1 MAEALPAIAILGA
14 SGLIGEAV
22 AHWLSRNGFP
32 VVPIARRFNAA
43 QKAAFGGAVVE
54 RPIVELDGPALS
66 KIFVDHRIDI
76 VVNCVGILQDS
87 THGDTKDVHRTFVER
102 LLNVLGSSREPR
114 LLIQISIPGD
124 STDDR
129 TPFSLTKRAG
139 ERAIAASSLPFV
151 ILRPG
156 FVVAPA
162 VYGSSALIRALAM
175 LPFALPP
182 REASRPLAVTDVIDI
197 ARSIALVALR
207 WSAGERRWNAIWEVM
222 ARDSSTV
229 ADVIDR
235 FRRWLGG
242 PRSWMTTPSWLV
254 VLGSSAGDLISHL
267 GWSPPIRS
275 TALMELRRGV
285 TGNPNPWID
294 ATGIEPPSLTE
305 LLQCWPANIQQ
316 KWFASLYLVK
326 PLVLG
331 SLVLFWLASGLIALT
346 VSFGAA
352 TAVLTSHGFRSA
364 PAHAV
369 TIISSSIDILIGL
382 GIATRKS
389 CRAALLTGICVSIFY
404 MVGAAVIT
412 PDLWIEP
419 LGALVKTIP
428 ATVLMLVA
436 LVVLEDR

>member
-1 MAEALPAIAILGA
+1 
-14 SGLIGEAV
+14 
-22 AHWLSRNGFP
+22 
-32 VVPIARRFNAA
+32 
-43 QKAAFGGAVVE
+43 
-54 RPIVELDGPALS
+54 
-66 KIFVDHRIDI
+66 
-76 VVNCVGILQDS
+76 
-87 THGDTKDVHRTFVER
+87 
-102 LLNVLGSSREPR
+102 
-114 LLIQISIPGD
+114 
-124 STDDR
+124 
-129 TPFSLTKRAG
+129 
-139 ERAIAASSLPFV
+139 
-151 ILRPG
+151 
-156 FVVAPA
+156 
-162 VYGSSALIRALAM
+162 
-175 LPFALPP
+175 
-182 REASRPLAVTDVIDI
+182 
-197 ARSIALVALR
+197 
-207 WSAGERRWNAIWEVM
+207 
-222 ARDSSTV
+222 
-229 ADVIDR
+229 
-235 FRRWLGG
+235 
-242 PRSWMTTPSWLV
+242 MTTPSWLV